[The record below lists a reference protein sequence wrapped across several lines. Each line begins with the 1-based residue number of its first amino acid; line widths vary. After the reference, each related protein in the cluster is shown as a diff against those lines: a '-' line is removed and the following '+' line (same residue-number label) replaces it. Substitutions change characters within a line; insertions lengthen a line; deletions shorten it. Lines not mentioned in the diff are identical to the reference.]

1 MWLKYDKGIED
12 IPMGEA
18 EDKFVRDLQEQ
29 IFEETKEAYGEKAFH
44 RWLDPVYMGAIKEP
58 DGYSCLTGVC
68 GDTMEIFLRFENDRV
83 KESSFQ
89 ADGCGSSIVCGSFAA
104 EMSLGKNPDELLEV
118 TAEAILEKL
127 EKLPKEDEHCASL
140 AAETLQ
146 EALNDYMMKQTS
158 RNS

>member
-1 MWLKYDKGIED
+1 MWLNDDKRIED

-18 EDKFVRDLQEQ
+18 EDKFVRELQEQ
-29 IFEETKEAYGEKAFH
+29 IFEETKEAYGETAFH
-44 RWLDPVYMGAIKEP
+44 RWLDPLHLGAIKEP
-58 DGYSCLTGVC
+58 DGYACLTGVC
-68 GDTMEIFLRFENDRV
+68 GDTMQIFLRFENNRV
-83 KESSFQ
+83 KEASFQ

-104 EMSLGKNPDELLEV
+104 EMSLGKDPDELLEV
-118 TAEAILEKL
+118 TSEAILKKL

-146 EALNDYMMKQTS
+146 EALNDYMIKHTT

>member
-1 MWLKYDKGIED
+1 
-12 IPMGEA
+12 MGEA

-29 IFEETKEAYGEKAFH
+29 ILEETRAAYGDTAFY
-44 RWLDPVYMGAIKEP
+44 RWLDPLYMGAIKEP
-58 DGYSCLTGVC
+58 DGYACLTGVC
-68 GDTMEIFLRFENDRV
+68 GDTMEIYLRFENDRI
-83 KESSFQ
+83 KEASFQ

-104 EMSLGKNPDELLEV
+104 EMSLGKTPDELLEI

-146 EALNDYMMKQTS
+146 EALNDYMVKQS
-158 RNS
+158 KK

>member
-1 MWLKYDKGIED
+1 MWLNDDKRIED

-18 EDKFVRDLQEQ
+18 EDKFVRELQEQ
-29 IFEETKEAYGEKAFH
+29 IFEETKEAYGETAFH
-44 RWLDPVYMGAIKEP
+44 RWLDPLHLGAIKEP
-58 DGYSCLTGVC
+58 DGYACLTGVC
-68 GDTMEIFLRFENDRV
+68 GDTMQIFLRFENNRV
-83 KESSFQ
+83 KEASFQ

-104 EMSLGKNPDELLEV
+104 EMSLGKDPDELLEV
-118 TAEAILEKL
+118 TSEAILKRL

-146 EALNDYMMKQTS
+146 EALNDYMIKHTT

>member
-1 MWLKYDKGIED
+1 MWLNDDKRIED

-18 EDKFVRDLQEQ
+18 EDKFVRELQEQ
-29 IFEETKEAYGEKAFH
+29 IFEETKEAYGETAFH
-44 RWLDPVYMGAIKEP
+44 RWLDPLHMGAIKEP
-58 DGYSCLTGVC
+58 DGYACVTGVC
-68 GDTMEIFLRFENDRV
+68 GDTMQIFLRFENDRV
-83 KESSFQ
+83 KEASFQ

-118 TAEAILEKL
+118 TSEAILKKL

-146 EALNDYMMKQTS
+146 EALNDYMIKHTT
-158 RNS
+158 RNN

>member
-29 IFEETKEAYGEKAFH
+29 IFEETKEAYGETAFN

-58 DGYSCLTGVC
+58 DGYACLTGVC
-68 GDTMEIFLRFENDRV
+68 GDSMEIFLRFENDRV
-83 KESSFQ
+83 KEASFQ

-118 TAEAILEKL
+118 TAQAILEEL

-146 EALNDYMMKQTS
+146 EALNDYMMKQTT

>member
-1 MWLKYDKGIED
+1 MWLNDDKGIED

-29 IFEETKEAYGEKAFH
+29 IFEETKEAYGEAAFH
-44 RWLDPVYMGAIKEP
+44 RWLDPLYMGTIKEP
-58 DGYSCLTGVC
+58 HGYACLTGVC
-68 GDTMEIFLRFENDRV
+68 GDTMEIFLKFENDRV
-83 KESSFQ
+83 KEASFL

-104 EMSLGKNPDELLEV
+104 EMSLGKNPDKLLEV
-118 TAEAILEKL
+118 TSEAILEKL

-146 EALNDYMMKQTS
+146 EALNDYMMKQT
-158 RNS
+158 RGNS

>member
-1 MWLKYDKGIED
+1 
-12 IPMGEA
+12 MGDA

-29 IFEETKEAYGEKAFH
+29 IFEETKEAYGETAFH

-58 DGYSCLTGVC
+58 DGYACLTGVC
-68 GDTMEIFLRFENDRV
+68 GDTMEIFLRFEDNLV
-83 KESSFQ
+83 KEASFQ

-118 TAEAILEKL
+118 TSEAILEKL

-146 EALNDYMMKQTS
+146 EALNDYMMKQTT

>member
-1 MWLKYDKGIED
+1 
-12 IPMGEA
+12 MGETV
-18 EDKFVRDLQEQ
+18 DDFVRDLQEQ

-58 DGYSCLTGVC
+58 DGYACLTGVC

-83 KESSFQ
+83 EEASFR

-104 EMSLGKNPDELLEV
+104 EMSLGKDPDEILEV
-118 TAEAILEKL
+118 TAEAILKKL
-127 EKLPKEDEHCASL
+127 KKLPKEDEHCASL

-146 EALNDYMMKQTS
+146 EALNDYMVKQS
-158 RNS
+158 KK

>member
-29 IFEETKEAYGEKAFH
+29 IFEETKEAYGETAFN

-58 DGYSCLTGVC
+58 DGYACLTVVC
-68 GDTMEIFLRFENDRV
+68 GDSMEIFLRFENDRV
-83 KESSFQ
+83 KEASFQ

-118 TAEAILEKL
+118 TAQAILEEL

-146 EALNDYMMKQTS
+146 EALNDYMMKQTT